1 MVTWLL
7 YGYLAVSTLTFLFVY
22 AASVVAARADG
33 RQAQSV
39 TKLAVPQ
46 RPTNTMAMPV
56 ETLSLST
63 I

>member
-1 MVTWLL
+1 MLTWLF

-33 RQAQSV
+33 RQEQPL
-39 TKLAVPQ
+39 TKQAVPQ
-46 RPTNTMAMPV
+46 RQPNPMPMAV
-56 ETLSLST
+56 ETLTLST

>member
-1 MVTWLL
+1 MLTWLL

-33 RQAQSV
+33 RQAQPR
-39 TKLAVPQ
+39 TKLAIPQ
-46 RPTNTMAMPV
+46 RPANTMSMPV